1 MQFDLFY
8 VFITYI
14 LYEYRR
20 TLSEDDQQETVET
33 RRRPSV
39 LILKALYCN
48 EEYSLA
54 YSWILK
60 ISARIW
66 ISQNPVTVLHASN
79 SIDQPVEPSPRKH
92 DAQGTNANGDVC
104 LACRVLHLLVWT
116 PDSTVIK

>member
-54 YSWILK
+54 YS
-60 ISARIW
+60 
-66 ISQNPVTVLHASN
+66 
-79 SIDQPVEPSPRKH
+79 
-92 DAQGTNANGDVC
+92 
-104 LACRVLHLLVWT
+104 
-116 PDSTVIK
+116 